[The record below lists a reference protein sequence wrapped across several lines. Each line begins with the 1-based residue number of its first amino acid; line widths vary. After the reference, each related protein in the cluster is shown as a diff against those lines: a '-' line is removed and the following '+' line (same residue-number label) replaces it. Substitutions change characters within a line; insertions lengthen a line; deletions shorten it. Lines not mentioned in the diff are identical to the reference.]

1 VGDAVT
7 IPLSASGGRGSLTW
21 AISGPEWLTLS
32 GTTGL
37 AVNVSGTP
45 ADAGEFPFT
54 VTVTDADGVSRQ
66 FTCTLR
72 VTARPLQI
80 TAAQA
85 CPATVER
92 PAGLSLDLTA
102 TGGVPPLRW
111 ELQAPSWLSLSTATG
126 PAVRVSGVPAAQ
138 GNYSFTATVRDDQG
152 TTPATFTC
160 SFNVPAITAPT
171 VQIAGLT
178 AAAGASQS
186 GDLELRLSAP
196 APADLR
202 ATLTVSFD
210 PTVDLPNFTSGNPWV
225 QFGPLTPAG
234 STGPT
239 IVERYTINTTI
250 RAGQQT
256 LPLGARVNLS
266 NVAGTIRV
274 QLTSLR
280 DGETNLLGTTT
291 PPAAQIT
298 IPRQAPVIFQ
308 DSVQFSRS
316 ELVFQG
322 YSNTLDIQSVTLTFN
337 PVSEADLEGERSFSF
352 SNELRSQI
360 QQFYRDRF
368 SSASAGTQ
376 TGAMSGSNFQLR
388 FPLDIQGDLEAIE
401 SVTIS
406 ITNGAGTTQSGPH
419 PLR

>member
-1 VGDAVT
+1 
-7 IPLSASGGRGSLTW
+7 
-21 AISGPEWLTLS
+21 
-32 GTTGL
+32 
-37 AVNVSGTP
+37 
-45 ADAGEFPFT
+45 
-54 VTVTDADGVSRQ
+54 
-66 FTCTLR
+66 
-72 VTARPLQI
+72 
-80 TAAQA
+80 
-85 CPATVER
+85 
-92 PAGLSLDLTA
+92 
-102 TGGVPPLRW
+102 
-111 ELQAPSWLSLSTATG
+111 
-126 PAVRVSGVPAAQ
+126 
-138 GNYSFTATVRDDQG
+138 
-152 TTPATFTC
+152 
-160 SFNVPAITAPT
+160 
-171 VQIAGLT
+171 
-178 AAAGASQS
+178 
-186 GDLELRLSAP
+186 
-196 APADLR
+196 
-202 ATLTVSFD
+202 
-210 PTVDLPNFTSGNPWV
+210 V